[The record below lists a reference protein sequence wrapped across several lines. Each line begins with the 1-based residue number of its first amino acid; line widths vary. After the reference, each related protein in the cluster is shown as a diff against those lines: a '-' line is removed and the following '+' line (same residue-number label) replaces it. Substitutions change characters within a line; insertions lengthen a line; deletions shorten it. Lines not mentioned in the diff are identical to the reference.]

1 MMRNRTLA
9 FVNVTTSDPMQGM
22 LLEKRYRIRG
32 KIAQGGMASVYEAF
46 DERLERLVAV
56 KIMRPEYATDAV
68 FASRFMREARSTAA
82 LNHPHIVAVFDQG
95 HHDNT
100 MFLVMEKVDGTTLR
114 GVLKQ
119 RVRLNLA
126 EAIGVI
132 EPVLAA
138 LAQAHERGIAH
149 RDVKPENVLISSTG
163 IVKVADFG
171 LARAV
176 ESTHQLTSR
185 NTLLGTV
192 AYLAPE
198 QITNAESDA
207 RSDVYAVGIMLYEML
222 TGVKPHQG
230 SSAMQVAYQ
239 HVNSDVPPP
248 SDVVAQLPPQFDEL
262 VAAATRRDRT
272 QRLASAGVFLTALRQ
287 TRLALGITPLL
298 VRAADEVNG
307 ATEATP
313 PDPRS
318 RESASGLP
326 PAASGQQE
334 SAEPQEEQSTAPRN
348 DPGQSRKAP
357 STGTSVM
364 PPLGQQQLGGSLTGM
379 HRGTAAPEIYQPP
392 EMPSEP
398 PPLASSAEGA
408 RQEKDKKRRL
418 LMTALAAAVVLVLL
432 AGGLLWWLGGRNDVT
447 VPQFIGL
454 DKTAAE
460 SVAKK
465 ADIKVSYGTSKFSDS
480 VSENVV
486 LEQKPGAKQ
495 RVGSGDTITL
505 VLSGGPRVRSVP
517 QVRGKT
523 RDEATKLLEAEHFT
537 PVVSEEESQDIPK
550 DSAIHTDPG
559 EGRKLNVDS
568 QIRLVISKGRGST
581 QVPDVVGL
589 SRADAVAL
597 LAEHGLKATFTEET
611 TDNDPN
617 SNARIDSV
625 LRQQTA
631 PNSTVEKGSEVV
643 LVISGGPAQVQV
655 PNVRGLDCAQ
665 ARELLR
671 GAGLKAN
678 CQGASRGKVF
688 FQSPNAGSTAERKS
702 SVALFTFP
710 I

>member
-1 MMRNRTLA
+1 
-9 FVNVTTSDPMQGM
+9 MQGV

-68 FASRFMREARSTAA
+68 FASRFMREARSAAA

-114 GVLKQ
+114 GVLRQ
-119 RVRLNLA
+119 RVRLSPA

-198 QITNAESDA
+198 QIANAESDA
-207 RSDVYAVGIMLYEML
+207 RSDVYAAGIMLYEML
-222 TGVKPHQG
+222 TGAKPHQG

-272 QRLASAGVFLTALRQ
+272 QRLASAGVFLNALRQ

-307 ATEATP
+307 ATEVTP
-313 PDPRS
+313 SDPRS
-318 RESASGLP
+318 RESASGMP

-334 SAEPQEEQSTAPRN
+334 EQSAAAQS
-348 DPGQSRKAP
+348 DPGQGRKSP

-364 PPLGQQQLGGSLTGM
+364 PPLGQQQLGGSPTGM
-379 HRGTAAPEIYQPP
+379 HRGAAAPEIYQPP
-392 EMPSEP
+392 MMPSEP
-398 PPLASSAEGA
+398 PPLASSAEDP
-408 RQEKDKKRRL
+408 RQGKDKKRKL
-418 LMTALAAAVVLVLL
+418 IVAVLAAVVVLML
-432 AGGLLWWLGGRNDVT
+432 LTAGLLWWLDGRSNVT
-447 VPQFIGL
+447 VPQFVGL
-454 DKTAAE
+454 DKVTAE
-460 SVAKK
+460 SVAQK
-465 ADIKVSYGTSKFSDS
+465 AGIKVSYGTPKFSDS

-495 RVGSGDTITL
+495 RVGSDDTITL
-505 VLSGGPRVRSVP
+505 VLSGGPKFRSVP

-550 DSAIHTDPG
+550 DSAIRTDPG
-559 EGRKLNVDS
+559 EGKKLNADS
-568 QIRLVISKGRGST
+568 QIGLVISNGRGST

-589 SRADAVAL
+589 SRSDAVAL
-597 LAEHGLKATFTEET
+597 LTEHGLKATFTEET
-611 TDNDPN
+611 IANDA
-617 SNARIDSV
+617 SSSARTDSV
-625 LRQQTA
+625 LRQQPA
-631 PNSTVEKGSEVV
+631 PNSTVEKGSEVS
-643 LVISGGPAQVQV
+643 LVISSGPAQVQV
-655 PNVRGLDCAQ
+655 PNVRGLDCTQ

-678 CQGASRGKVF
+678 CQGASKGKVF

-702 SVALFTFP
+702 SVALFAFP